1 MRTKL
6 DTIFDL
12 SSDTPIA
19 TNHMIGISELPDKD
33 GYFVSGL
40 TASSNGDINR
50 LINIR
55 DKSAYNIDNL
65 KEIRIIF
72 LEDK

>member
-1 MRTKL
+1 M
-6 DTIFDL
+6 
-12 SSDTPIA
+12 
-19 TNHMIGISELPDKD
+19 TNLYLQQDQV
-33 GYFVSGL
+33 YFVSGL

>member
-1 MRTKL
+1 
-6 DTIFDL
+6 
-12 SSDTPIA
+12 
-19 TNHMIGISELPDKD
+19 MIGISELPDKD